1 MARKGLTRFDDEYR
15 SRWGE
20 LLAGIDEAGRGP
32 LAGPVVAACVAL
44 PAGVKIRGVRDSKE
58 MTAAEREDAAVRIRA
73 KAVAVGV
80 GVGSV
85 EEVDAHNIRL
95 ASLLAMRRALTALGL
110 DPQGLLVDG
119 KDPIWCEIPCEAV
132 VDGDAK

>member
-58 MTAAEREDAAVRIRA
+58 MTAAEREDAMNGTTGRFAVLTPREIEIARLIGQGASNKRIARQLSITERTV
-73 KAVAVGV
+73 KAHLTMIFRKTGV
-80 GVGSV
+80 DDRVK
-85 EEVDAHNIRL
+85 L
-95 ASLLAMRRALTALGL
+95 ALMVSRRH
-110 DPQGLLVDG
+110 
-119 KDPIWCEIPCEAV
+119 
-132 VDGDAK
+132 